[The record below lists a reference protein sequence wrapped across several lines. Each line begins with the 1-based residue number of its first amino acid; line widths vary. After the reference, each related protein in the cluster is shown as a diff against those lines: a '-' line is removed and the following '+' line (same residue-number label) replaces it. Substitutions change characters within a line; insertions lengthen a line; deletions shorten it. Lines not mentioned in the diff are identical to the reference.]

1 MNNLAQNEE
10 EKLDIQDTINEA
22 YKDLSANIKKDIEHV
37 IDVTQRQN
45 PNANVEPYY
54 RDIQAEAHRE
64 AERLRAEGYAE
75 SSDEIQEQQ
84 KIWWEAQ
91 ESILDLYTKA
101 HEKIIRDIEH
111 NRDIALEHNPYHDTT
126 SYYKQMQ
133 DEYHRQAE
141 LLRALDPEKYKE
153 EIQKLQMAWWEA
165 QDAIVDWDWENSNRW
180 IEERNANGDWALYGD
195 SEYEAWQRVAK
206 WLKEKYPNEIDKI
219 HEAEQNAIDA
229 RYQHSQDWISDRN
242 AYSDWALFG
251 DSEIEAWER
260 VLEYLKDYPDE
271 INKVKEAERSLFEA
285 RKKEFNKATDFGNTY
300 LESKKTLLQSHFDV
314 TNSIAE
320 ARHEINKELETSK
333 TMYEYLDAK
342 TRQLLFNQEDYNELS
357 SKLNQIEKDGLKLQK
372 EYEKKLE
379 GSTLETIESITSEY
393 QMQYETLMK
402 SYEIAKADLEV
413 AKKKQ
418 KLNNVLNERNVRMF
432 INGSWQ
438 WVANTEDV
446 MNAKSELAD
455 AEYAKQV
462 EEAGL
467 TQKQSI
473 DNLTRQQNEL
483 GIVVEK
489 FGNGVVSL
497 GQSIYLA
504 EQAIG
509 SMPSALAT
517 MFNNAKSSTK
527 SHSGSNVTIASGGI
541 TYSHSQIA
549 SMSAAERSAAWHGAS
564 EESKYYLH
572 EANKGD
578 LSATHDYD
586 SATGIWKKK
595 EYATGTRYTAGGLAL
610 MGEDG
615 DELYITSNGR
625 LIPIN
630 QPTIGNISKGGVV
643 FNAEQMKNLRTM
655 WDMSNLN
662 LRGGSFATKPQ
673 SQQTVQTY
681 DNRVIINGMTV
692 DNGSS
697 DGQALI
703 SALRRYVGNH

>member
-37 IDVTQRQN
+37 IDMTQRQN
-45 PNANVEPYY
+45 PNTNVEPYY

-111 NRDIALEHNPYHDTT
+111 DRDIALEHNPYHDTT

-153 EIQKLQMAWWEA
+153 EIQKLQIAWWEA
-165 QDAIVDWDWENSNRW
+165 QDAIVEWKWENSNRW
-180 IEERNANGDWALYGD
+180 IEERNAYNDW
-195 SEYEAWQRVAK
+195 E
-206 WLKEKYPNEIDKI
+206 
-219 HEAEQNAIDA
+219 
-229 RYQHSQDWISDRN
+229 
-242 AYSDWALFG
+242 LFD
-251 DSEIEAWER
+251 DSEIDAWER
-260 VLEYLKDYPDE
+260 VVGYLKKDYPND
-271 INKVKEAERSLFEA
+271 IDKIREAEQKLFDA
-285 RKKEFNKATDFGNTY
+285 RKAEFNKSTNFGTTY
-300 LESKKTLLQSHFDV
+300 LESQKTLLQSHFDV
-314 TNSIAE
+314 TNAIAE
-320 ARHEINKELETSK
+320 ARHELNKELETSK
-333 TMYEYLDAK
+333 TMYEYLDDE
-342 TRQLLFNQEDYNELS
+342 TRKLLFNQEDYNELS
-357 SKLNQIEKDGLKLQK
+357 SELNRIEKNSLKLQT
-372 EYEKKLE
+372 EYEKKLK
-379 GSTLETIESITSEY
+379 GATLDTIESITSEY

-402 SYEIAKADLEV
+402 SYEVAKADLEV

-446 MNAKSELAD
+446 ANAKSELAD
-455 AEYAKQV
+455 AEYARQV
-462 EEAGL
+462 EQAGL
-467 TQKQSI
+467 TQKKSI
-473 DNLTRQQNEL
+473 DELTSQQNEL
-483 GIVVEK
+483 GIIVKK
-489 FGNGVVSL
+489 FESGVISL
-497 GQSIYLA
+497 GGAIYLA

-509 SMPSALAT
+509 NIPKAMKSML
-517 MFNNAKSSTK
+517 NNAKIKTSS
-527 SHSGSNVTIASGGI
+527 SSRSSSSGVH
-541 TYSHSQIA
+541 YSLSEIS
-549 SMSAAERSAAWHGAS
+549 SMSPADRSAAWFVAD
-564 EESKYYLH
+564 ETSKHYLH
-572 EANKGD
+572 EANKRD
-578 LSATHDYD
+578 LSGNYDYN
-586 SATGIWKKK
+586 STSGSWTKK

-662 LRGGSFATKPQ
+662 LRSGSFATKPQ

-681 DNRVIINGMTV
+681 DSRVIINGMTV